1 MAIQLQYEHPSFEL
15 LVWKITESIPFFAE
29 QLELSP
35 LEFDN
40 LKQRFKNSS
49 SLLEWLASR
58 YCLQV
63 FFEKPYTS
71 FKKNSA
77 GKLELID
84 QPSELSI
91 SHSNQQI
98 AIVKSTSK
106 IGVDIQV
113 CTPKLERIASKYI
126 NENLLLDL
134 KKTANYVDYLHIYW
148 GIKEALFKAYGL
160 GKVDFIKHLHIN
172 PFTFEKEGITLAQIL
187 KPNFKADY
195 NVFYQKKEAYYLC
208 IVTKI

>member
-1 MAIQLQYEHPSFEL
+1 MAIQLQYQHPSFEL
-15 LVWKITESIPFFAE
+15 LVWKITESIPFLVE
-29 QLELSP
+29 QLGLSAV
-35 LEFDN
+35 EFDD

-63 FFEKPYTS
+63 FFEKPYTY
-71 FKKNSA
+71 FKKNTS

-84 QPSELSI
+84 KSSKLSI

-98 AIVKSTSK
+98 AIVKSKSD
-106 IGVDIQV
+106 IGVDIQIS
-113 CTPKLERIASKYI
+113 TPKLQRIASKYI
-126 NENLLLDL
+126 DEDLLAHL
-134 KKTANYVDYLHIYW
+134 KKTDNYVDYLHIYW

-160 GKVDFIKHLHIN
+160 GKVDFIKHLHITA
-172 PFTFEKEGITLAQIL
+172 FSFEEEGETLATIS
-187 KPNFKADY
+187 KPNFKANY
-195 NVFYQKKEAYYLC
+195 QVFYQKKEDYYLC